1 MQKKSTCSANDVYF
15 AHICSIIIV
24 DRDSLE
30 VLKKKR
36 LREEKEKKIKNSR
49 LEVIQGLFKRWPKKL
64 RVLEKIRC

>member
-30 VLKKKR
+30 VLKKKKIKR
-36 LREEKEKKIKNSR
+36 RKRKEDKKI
-49 LEVIQGLFKRWPKKL
+49 LG
-64 RVLEKIRC
+64 